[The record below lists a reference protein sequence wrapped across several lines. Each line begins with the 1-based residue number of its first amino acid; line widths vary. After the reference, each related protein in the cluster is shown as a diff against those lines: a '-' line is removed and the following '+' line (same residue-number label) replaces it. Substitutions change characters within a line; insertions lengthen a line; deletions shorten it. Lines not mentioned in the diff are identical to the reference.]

1 MSARWFIGLTLK
13 HRSSVDEWL
22 EAWTINK
29 YYIVLIEDPRD
40 LPCKCLLR
48 RFPLHGDGY
57 NKPLAKSSATASRE

>member
-40 LPCKCLLR
+40 LPCKC
-48 RFPLHGDGY
+48 
-57 NKPLAKSSATASRE
+57 